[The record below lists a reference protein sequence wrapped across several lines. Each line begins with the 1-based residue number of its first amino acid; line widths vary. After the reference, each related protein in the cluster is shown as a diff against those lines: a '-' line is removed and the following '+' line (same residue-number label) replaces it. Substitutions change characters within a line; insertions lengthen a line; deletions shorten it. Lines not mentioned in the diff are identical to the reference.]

1 MVPAPRP
8 PSLTL
13 SAQYERFSG
22 NGHCFESPVNNNLDI
37 FEAAKQGNLEEC
49 RRIVS
54 AEGAGVLDGLDD
66 RGHTP
71 VHWAALAG
79 AVDVIQFFLEAGGP
93 VDLPSKV
100 ELAQRPVHWASVNG
114 HVAVVDRL
122 LEAGV
127 SMDTPDHRGCTPLIL
142 AAQYGHTALC
152 CYLIGKGAQLNL
164 CDAEGDN
171 ALHWAAFKGHCELT
185 RLLIYSGFNPKQPDQ
200 FGQTPLHLAV
210 LSGDLLTVQLLCEQ
224 DGVDLETE
232 DKNGNTPLKLSR
244 GRKHREI
251 SAYLE
256 GAIARSGR
264 LIPKFDWSA
273 LVFGPPGKSKGPV
286 LFLLA
291 CCFLWGYPTYF
302 FKIVS
307 VSFNKLWEFHVAF
320 LLANALMWF
329 LFLKASLMD
338 PGFLPRDSE
347 EYDQA
352 IRQAVHCEGWRR
364 GRNPLLRLCHTC
376 HIVRPL
382 RTKHCR
388 VTNRCVE
395 HFDHYCPYIYNA
407 VGRRNRT
414 YFLGFLTSMSVN
426 CFMGVYLCVDW
437 FSQMGRSLFLG
448 TGFLFMAIVGVIS
461 GIMAG
466 TCFYMAAQ
474 NTTTNERLN
483 HHKYSYLQEEGG
495 QASSL
500 FDRGTWLNLLE
511 FFHLLPPLQEG
522 QLRTMDTLQVI

>member
-13 SAQYERFSG
+13 SGQFEQCNG
-22 NGHCFESPVNNNLDI
+22 NVHCCKPPINNKLDI
-37 FEAAKQGNLEEC
+37 FQAAKLGQLEEC
-49 RRIVS
+49 KRIIS
-54 AEGAGVLDGLDD
+54 GEGLGVLAEVDD
-66 RGHTP
+66 HGHTP
-71 VHWAALAG
+71 THWASLAG
-79 AVDVIQFFLEAGGP
+79 AVDIIQLFLECGGP
-93 VDLPSKV
+93 VDLPSV
-100 ELAQRPVHWASVNG
+100 ANQAQRPVHWASVNG
-114 HVAVVDRL
+114 HIAVVDL
-122 LEAGV
+122 LLGAGV
-127 SMDTPDHRGCTPLIL
+127 CMDTPDHRGCTPLIL

-152 CYLIGKGAQLNL
+152 CYLIAKGAQLHL

-185 RLLIYSGFNPKQPDQ
+185 RLLIYSGFNPKLPDK

-232 DKNGNTPLKLSR
+232 DENGNTPLKLSR
-244 GRKHREI
+244 GRKHGEI

-256 GAIARSGR
+256 NAISHSGQ
-264 LIPKFDWSA
+264 LISKFDWSA

-286 LFLLA
+286 LFLLS
-291 CCFLWGYPTYF
+291 CLFLWGYPTYF

-307 VSFNKLWEFHVAF
+307 VSFNRLWEFHVAF
-320 LLANALMWF
+320 LITNALMWF
-329 LFLKASLMD
+329 LFLKASLMN
-338 PGFLPRDSE
+338 PGFLPRDM
-347 EYDQA
+347 Y
-352 IRQAVHCEGWRR
+352 CEGWRQ

-395 HFDHYCPYIYNA
+395 HFDHYCPYIYNT
-407 VGRRNRT
+407 VGNRNRT
-414 YFLGFLTSMSVN
+414 YFLGFLSSMSLN
-426 CFMGVYLCVDW
+426 CFMGVYLCLDW

-448 TGFLFMAIVGVIS
+448 VGFLFMAIIGVITC
-461 GIMAG
+461 IMAC
-466 TCFYMAAQ
+466 TCLYMAAQ

-483 HHKYSYLQEEGG
+483 HQKYSYIREEEG
-495 QASSL
+495 QTTSM
-500 FDRGTWLNLLE
+500 FDRGALLNLLE
-511 FFHLLPPLQEG
+511 FFHMVPPLQEG
-522 QLRTMDTLQVI
+522 QLRTEYLMQVI